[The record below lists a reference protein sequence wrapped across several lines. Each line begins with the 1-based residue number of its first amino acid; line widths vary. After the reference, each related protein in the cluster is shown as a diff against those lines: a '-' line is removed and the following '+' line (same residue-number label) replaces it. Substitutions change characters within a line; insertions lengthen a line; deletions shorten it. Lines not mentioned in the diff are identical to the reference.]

1 MIATFDH
8 FGLRFQYPENW
19 SITDESVSDWP
30 RGVSVQSP
38 GSGFWSVMQYELGT
52 DPVAL
57 LEETLQEMRTQYE
70 DLESSVISE
79 LFDDQDVLGYEMFFY
94 CLDFLVCARVF
105 TVRAEDGKVYLIL
118 WQAEDREYSQVEAVF
133 RAITTSLLR
142 AVRDE

>member
-19 SITDESVSDWP
+19 SITDESGGDWP
-30 RGVSVQSP
+30 RTVSVQSP
-38 GSGFWSVMQYELGT
+38 GSGFWTVMQYELGT

-70 DLESSVISE
+70 DLESTVISE
-79 LFDDQDVLGYEMFFY
+79 VFDGQDVLGYEMFFY
-94 CLDFLVCARVF
+94 CFDFLVCARVL
-105 TVRAEDGKVYLIL
+105 TVRAEDGNIYLIL

-142 AVRDE
+142 EVRD